1 MLCKE
6 HDTSPNH
13 AGVVHVRPLYVV
25 VARKSKLEVSLDAS
39 QIGARLALDDATQQ
53 SRNISAV
60 TSSSRSPDQLSRYM
74 EAGQVTLPRM
84 VSMRPTCEHFMSIN
98 FTGI

>member
-1 MLCKE
+1 MLCTE
-6 HDTSPNH
+6 HDTSPNR
-13 AGVVHVRPLYVV
+13 AGVIHVHPLYAV
-25 VARKSKLEVSLDAS
+25 VARKRKLEVSPDAS
-39 QIGARLALDDATQQ
+39 QTGTGLALDDPTQQ

-60 TSSSRSPDQLSRYM
+60 TSSTRSPNQLSRYM

-84 VSMRPTCEHFMSIN
+84 AAIRPTCEHFMSIN